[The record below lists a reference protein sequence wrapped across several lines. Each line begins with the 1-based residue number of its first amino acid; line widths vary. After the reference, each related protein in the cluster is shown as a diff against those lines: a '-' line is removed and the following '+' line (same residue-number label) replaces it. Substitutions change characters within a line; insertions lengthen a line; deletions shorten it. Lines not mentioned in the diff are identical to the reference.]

1 MRYLFDCWDKI
12 SSKIKKSP
20 RIFLFFDYDG
30 TLTPIVSTP
39 EKATFP
45 KKSKE
50 LIRRLI
56 KNQKFKVAIISGRSL
71 KDVKSMVGLKG
82 IIYAG
87 NHGLEI
93 AKPRK
98 VFKNSPL
105 KTICIALKKGLGH
118 IKGVRVEDKGCTLSV
133 HFRLVRPE
141 HRILVKNIFYRTLQP
156 YIRSKRVK
164 ASSGKMVL
172 EVRPSI
178 DWHKGKAVLYLL
190 SKLPCPD
197 TASARGR
204 RGVWTGP
211 VLPIYLGDDVTDIDA
226 FRAIKGKGIS
236 IFVGSSRKNM
246 KADYFLKNT
255 FDVKKFIE
263 RLFPL

>member
-39 EKATFP
+39 EKATFH

-93 AKPRK
+93 TKPRK
-98 VFKNSPL
+98 GLKNSPL

-118 IKGVRVEDKGCTLSV
+118 IKGIRVEDKGCTLSV

-141 HRILVKNIFYRTLQP
+141 HRILVKKIFYRTLRP
-156 YIRSKRVK
+156 YICSKSAKV
-164 ASSGKMVL
+164 SSGKMVL
-172 EVRPSI
+172 EVRPAI
-178 DWHKGKAVLYLL
+178 DWHKGKAVLHII
-190 SKLPCPD
+190 KKKK
-197 TASARGR
+197 T
-204 RGVWTGP
+204 
-211 VLPIYLGDDVTDIDA
+211 LPIYLGDDVTDIDA

-236 IFVGSSRKNM
+236 IFVGGPKKNI
-246 KADYFLKNT
+246 KADYYLKDT

-263 RLFPL
+263 RLLLL